1 MGRHSAESTPG
12 SVLGAGSGPRLLEGA
27 RILITRSAERA
38 EPLAAA
44 LRDLGAEPLVLPLID
59 FELASDQHSLD
70 VAFDALGAGAYQWL
84 VITSTTTVWALEIK
98 AAERGT
104 DLRRWLPGSVRV
116 ATVGT
121 RSRDVLRASG
131 LHVDLWPDE
140 DQQSASGLLDIWP
153 PNQGMVFLPQA
164 DLADPGLSRGIQ
176 SRGASVQAV
185 TAYRTVSYP
194 ADPSRSL
201 AARVGIDA
209 RLGSERFGPDVGV
222 GARAGES
229 GPPSAAALTP
239 AAAKAQL
246 AAGRLHV
253 VVAASPSAVERIHSI
268 LRPLGD
274 CRLVA
279 IGQSTAAQADSMG
292 LPVAATA
299 STPTTEGLV
308 QAIMDAL
315 SPDFPH

>member
-1 MGRHSAESTPG
+1 MGRHSAESTSG

-27 RILITRSAERA
+27 RILITRSADRA

-44 LRDLGAEPLVLPLID
+44 LRALGAEPLVLPLID

-84 VITSTTTVWALEIK
+84 VITSTTTLQALEIK

-104 DLRRWLPGSVRV
+104 DLRRWVPGSVQV

-121 RSRDVLRASG
+121 TSRDALLARG
-131 LHVDLWPDE
+131 LHVDLLPE
-140 DQQSASGLLDIWP
+140 GDQQSASGLLDVWP

-164 DLADPGLSRGIQ
+164 DLADHGLARGLQ

-185 TAYRTVSYP
+185 TAYRTVNYP
-194 ADPSRSL
+194 ADPGRSL
-201 AARVGIDA
+201 AAQLSTNVG
-209 RLGSERFGPDVGV
+209 LGSDAPGGPG
-222 GARAGES
+222 AGES
-229 GPPSAAALTP
+229 GPPLPAALTP
-239 AAAKAQL
+239 ATAKAEL
-246 AAGRLHV
+246 AAGRLHA
-253 VVAASPSAVERIHSI
+253 VVAASPSAVERIHSA

-279 IGQSTAAQADSMG
+279 IGPSTAAQADSVG

-299 STPTTEGLV
+299 NAPTTAGLV
-308 QAIMDAL
+308 QAIAEAL
-315 SPDFPH
+315 STDSPH

>member
-1 MGRHSAESTPG
+1 MGRHSADSTSG
-12 SVLGAGSGPRLLEGA
+12 SVLGAASGPRLLEGA

-84 VITSTTTVWALEIK
+84 VITSTTTLQALEIK

-104 DLRRWLPGSVRV
+104 DLRRWVPGSVRI

-121 RSRDVLRASG
+121 RSRDALLARG
-131 LHVDLWPDE
+131 LHVDLLPEE

-164 DLADPGLSRGIQ
+164 DLADPGLARGLQ

-185 TAYRTVSYP
+185 TAYRTVDYP
-194 ADPSRSL
+194 ADPNRSL
-201 AARVGIDA
+201 AAHLGPNTG
-209 RLGSERFGPDVGV
+209 LGSDTPGGPG
-222 GARAGES
+222 AGES
-229 GPPSAAALTP
+229 GPPLPAALTP
-239 AAAKAQL
+239 ATAKAEL
-246 AAGRLHV
+246 ASGRLHV
-253 VVAASPSAVERIHSI
+253 VVAASPSAVERIHSA

-279 IGQSTAAQADSMG
+279 IGPSTAAQADSVG

-299 STPTTEGLV
+299 NAPTTEGLV
-308 QAIMDAL
+308 QAIVHAL
-315 SPDFPH
+315 STDSPH

>member
-1 MGRHSAESTPG
+1 MGRHSAESTSG
-12 SVLGAGSGPRLLEGA
+12 SVLGAASGPRLLEGA

-84 VITSTTTVWALEIK
+84 VITSTTTLHALEIK

-104 DLRRWLPGSVRV
+104 DLRRWVPGSVRV

-121 RSRDVLRASG
+121 RSRDALLARG
-131 LHVDLWPDE
+131 LHVDLLPEE

-164 DLADPGLSRGIQ
+164 DLADPG
-176 SRGASVQAV
+176 
-185 TAYRTVSYP
+185 
-194 ADPSRSL
+194 
-201 AARVGIDA
+201 
-209 RLGSERFGPDVGV
+209 
-222 GARAGES
+222 AGES
-229 GPPSAAALTP
+229 GPPLPAELTP
-239 AAAKAQL
+239 ASAKAEL

-253 VVAASPSAVERIHSI
+253 VVAASPSAVERIHSA

-279 IGQSTAAQADSMG
+279 IGPSTASQADSVG

-299 STPTTEGLV
+299 NAPTTEGLV
-308 QAIMDAL
+308 QAIAAAL
-315 SPDFPH
+315 STDSPH